1 MEPTAALF
9 ELGKL
14 FGPGAMM
21 IAALLYYIKVR
32 DDRTN
37 KENIDRE
44 TRMVTRMDF
53 ERDEFTKCRRETI
66 DRCREVNEKLI
77 VCVDKNSDATKELA
91 GEIRTHFAKKRISD
105 Q

>member
-1 MEPTAALF
+1 MEPSAALF
-9 ELGKL
+9 ELGKM

-32 DDRTN
+32 DDRQST
-37 KENIDRE
+37 ENLNRE
-44 TRMVTRMDF
+44 TRMATRLDSVQ
-53 ERDEFTKCRRETI
+53 DEFSKCRRETI
-66 DRCREVNEKLI
+66 ERSTAINERLI
-77 VCVDKNSDATKELA
+77 ASVEKNSEATKELS

>member
-1 MEPTAALF
+1 MESTLL

-32 DDRTN
+32 DDRTS
-37 KENIDRE
+37 KENVDRE

-66 DRCREVNEKLI
+66 EKNTENLI
-77 VCVDKNSDATKELA
+77 RAEES
-91 GEIRTHFAKKRISD
+91 RTHMRESIDNLCEKIDTCFLKEK
-105 Q
+105 